1 MKLPASSGLLRRGAI
16 RASLLF
22 ISHLQEGGIAIILFI
37 AALPDIKAF
46 RPNRAA
52 DPELH
57 ESSLQANQVG
67 VQIKS
72 IGMGY
77 HPESKSGGMTLSVVS
92 FGFAAHLLPPTG
104 YTLTDLPI
112 TLWQTTVDFSCV

>member
-1 MKLPASSGLLRRGAI
+1 MGAP
-16 RASLLF
+16 LLF
-22 ISHLQEGGIAIILFI
+22 ISHLQAGGIAIILFI

-57 ESSLQANQVG
+57 ELSLQANHVE

-77 HPESKSGGMTLSVVS
+77 HPEGS
-92 FGFAAHLLPPTG
+92 FVYLFNPELNI
-104 YTLTDLPI
+104 DLH
-112 TLWQTTVDFSCV
+112 

>member
-1 MKLPASSGLLRRGAI
+1 MLRRGAI

-67 VQIKS
+67 VQVES

-77 HPESKSGGMTLSVVS
+77 HPEDS
-92 FGFAAHLLPPTG
+92 FVYLFNPELNI
-104 YTLTDLPI
+104 DLH
-112 TLWQTTVDFSCV
+112 

>member
-1 MKLPASSGLLRRGAI
+1 LLRRGAI

-22 ISHLQEGGIAIILFI
+22 ISHLQEGVIAIILFI
-37 AALPDIKAF
+37 AALPGIKAF

-57 ESSLQANQVG
+57 ELLLQANQVG

-72 IGMGY
+72 IGMG
-77 HPESKSGGMTLSVVS
+77 
-92 FGFAAHLLPPTG
+92 
-104 YTLTDLPI
+104 
-112 TLWQTTVDFSCV
+112 